1 MRIEPAHENSDAHG
15 TSFMPKSVHGKPY
28 LAFDFGAESGR
39 AVLAHLQ
46 SGILTI
52 EEVHR
57 FPNEPV
63 EYFGSLHWD
72 MPRLWFEVR
81 KALARLD
88 KVELAGIGVD
98 AWGVD
103 YALLGEGGELL
114 QNPYHYRDR
123 RTEGVMEEVLKKVGK
138 EEIYKATGIQ
148 FMPIN
153 TLYQLVAAQRK
164 TPKALEA
171 AKYFLTIPDLFNY
184 WLTGHAVCEFT
195 NATTTQM
202 VDPVKRT
209 WAAGLLQ
216 SLELPDHLPAPIV
229 EPGSIVGALLP
240 DIAGHTSLAGTSVI
254 APACHDT
261 GSAVAAI
268 SARDGTAFLSSGT
281 WSLLGT
287 EMDSPVITPDA
298 LRLNFTNEGGVNG
311 TTRLLKNVMGLWML
325 QGCRQ
330 SWMAHGHTYDYRE
343 LMELAASEASFRHL
357 VDPDDESFLRPPD
370 MLAAI
375 DKFCTRTNQPV
386 PQEPGAYVRAVLES
400 LAFKYRVVLRNLEQ
414 VTGKHIGQIR
424 IIGGG
429 SKNRLLNQLTADA
442 TGRKVLAGPAEA
454 TALGNVAIQILATGG
469 VASLQE
475 VRAIVDRSF
484 PSDAFEPRET
494 DKWDQHA
501 ERFEQYCG
509 SIYA

>member
-1 MRIEPAHENSDAHG
+1 MREHRQ
-15 TSFMPKSVHGKPY
+15 KPY
-28 LAFDFGAESGR
+28 LAFDFGAQSGR
-39 AVLAHLQ
+39 AVLAHLR
-46 SGILTI
+46 SGILTT

-57 FPNEPV
+57 FVNEPV
-63 EYFGSLHWD
+63 EYGGSLHWD
-72 MPRLWFEVR
+72 VPRLWFEVCQ
-81 KALARLD
+81 ALARLGE
-88 KVELAGIGVD
+88 VELAGIGVD

-103 YALLGEGGELL
+103 YALLGERGELL

-123 RTEGVMEEVLKKVGK
+123 RTEGVMEEVLGRVGK
-138 EEIYKATGIQ
+138 QEIYQATGIQ

-153 TLYQLVAAQRK
+153 TLYQLFAAQRQ
-164 TPKALEA
+164 TPKLVET
-171 AKYFLTIPDLFNY
+171 AKYLLTIPDLFNY
-184 WLTGHAVCEFT
+184 WLTGNAVCEFT

-202 VDPVKRT
+202 VNPVKRT
-209 WAAGLLQ
+209 WATGLLHQ
-216 SLELPDHLPAPIV
+216 LELPAHLPAPIV
-229 EPGSIVGALLP
+229 EPGSIIGTLLP
-240 DIAGHTSLAGTSVI
+240 GIAGHTSLAGTPVI

-287 EMDSPVITPDA
+287 ELDAPVITADA

-330 SWMAHGHTYDYRE
+330 SWTAQGICSDYRE
-343 LMELAASEASFRHL
+343 LMDLATREPSFRHL
-357 VDPDDESFLRPPD
+357 VDPDDELFLRPPN

-375 DKFCTRTNQPV
+375 NQFCSRTHQPV
-386 PQEPGAYVRAVLES
+386 PQAPGAYVRAVLES
-400 LAFKYRVVLRNLEQ
+400 LAFKYRVVLRNLEH
-414 VTGKHIGQIR
+414 VSGRHIEQIR

-442 TGRKVLAGPAEA
+442 TGRRVFAGPAEA
-454 TALGNVAIQILATGG
+454 TALGNVAIQILAMGDA
-469 VASLQE
+469 ASLQE
-475 VRAIVDRSF
+475 VRAVVDRSF
-484 PSDAFEPRET
+484 PTEVFEPLET

>member
-1 MRIEPAHENSDAHG
+1 
-15 TSFMPKSVHGKPY
+15 MPKSIHGKPY

-39 AVLAHLQ
+39 AILAHLQ
-46 SGILTI
+46 SGILTT

-63 EYFGSLHWD
+63 EYGGSLHWD
-72 MPRLWFEVR
+72 VARLWFEVR
-81 KALARLD
+81 RALAKLGE
-88 KVELAGIGVD
+88 VELASIGVD

-103 YALLGEGGELL
+103 YALLGERGQLL
-114 QNPYHYRDR
+114 ENPYHYRDP
-123 RTEGVMEEVLKKVGK
+123 RTEGVMEEVIGKVGK

-153 TLYQLVAAQRK
+153 TLYQLFAARRQ
-164 TPKALEA
+164 TPKLLEA
-171 AKYFLTIPDLFNY
+171 AKYLLTIPDLFHY
-184 WLTGHAVCEFT
+184 WLTGNAVCEFT

-202 VDPVKRT
+202 VDPLKRT
-209 WAAGLLQ
+209 WAVDLMQ
-216 SLELPDHLPAPIV
+216 RLELPAHLPAPIV
-229 EPGSIVGALLP
+229 EPGSILGALLP
-240 DIAGHTSLAGTSVI
+240 DIAGHTSLTGTSVI

-287 EMDSPVITPDA
+287 ELDSPVITPDA

-325 QGCRQ
+325 QGCRRPWSAQ
-330 SWMAHGHTYDYRE
+330 GHSYDYRE
-343 LMELAASEASFRHL
+343 LMELAARETPFRHL

-375 DKFCTRTNQPV
+375 DEFCLRTQQPL
-386 PQEPGAYVRAVLES
+386 PKEPGAYVRTVLES
-400 LAFKYRVVLRNLEQ
+400 LAFKYRLILRNLEH
-414 VTGKHIGQIR
+414 VGGKHIEQVR

-429 SKNRLLNQLTADA
+429 SRNRLLNQLTADA
-442 TGRKVLAGPAEA
+442 TGRRVLAGPAEA

-469 VASLQE
+469 ATSLAE
-475 VRAIVDRSF
+475 VRAIVERSF
-484 PSDAFEPRET
+484 PTEIFDPLET

-501 ERFEQYCG
+501 ERFEHYCG

>member
-1 MRIEPAHENSDAHG
+1 
-15 TSFMPKSVHGKPY
+15 MPKSIHVKPY

-46 SGILTI
+46 SGILTT
-52 EEVHR
+52 EEIHR
-57 FPNEPV
+57 FRNEPV
-63 EYFGSLHWD
+63 EYRGSLHWD
-72 MPRLWFEVR
+72 VPRLWSEVR
-81 KALARLD
+81 NTFSKLGE
-88 KVELAGIGVD
+88 VQLAGIGVD

-103 YALLGEGGELL
+103 YALMGEAGELL

-123 RTEGVMEEVLKKVGK
+123 RTEGVMEEVLKRVAKD
-138 EEIYKATGIQ
+138 EIYNATGIQ

-153 TLYQLVAAQRK
+153 TLYQLFAAQRQ
-164 TPKALEA
+164 TPKILEA
-171 AKYFLTIPDLFNY
+171 AKYLLTIPDLFNY
-184 WLTGHAVCEFT
+184 WLSGNAVCEFT

-202 VDPVKRT
+202 VDPLKRA
-209 WAAGLLQ
+209 WAVGLMQL
-216 SLELPDHLPAPIV
+216 LELPAHLPAPIV
-229 EPGSIVGALLP
+229 EPGSIIGTILP
-240 DIAGHTSLAGTSVI
+240 EIAGHTSLAGTFVI

-287 EMDSPVITPDA
+287 ELDSPVITADA
-298 LRLNFTNEGGVNG
+298 LRLNFTNEGGVNR

-330 SWMAHGHTYDYRE
+330 AWMAQGHRYDYRE
-343 LMELAASEASFRHL
+343 LIELAAPEASFRHL
-357 VDPDDESFLRPPD
+357 VDPDDESFLHPKD

-375 DKFCTRTNQPV
+375 DKFCTRTHQPV
-386 PQEPGAYVRAVLES
+386 PQEPGIYVRAVLES
-400 LAFKYRVVLRNLEQ
+400 LAFKYRLVLRNLEQ
-414 VTGKHIGQIR
+414 VSGKRIQQVR

-442 TGRKVLAGPAEA
+442 TGRMVLAGPAEA
-454 TALGNVAIQILATGG
+454 TALGNIAIQILATGG
-469 VASLQE
+469 AASLQE

-484 PSDAFEPRET
+484 PSEVFEPCET
-494 DKWDQHA
+494 DKWEQHA

>member
-1 MRIEPAHENSDAHG
+1 MLNSAHA
-15 TSFMPKSVHGKPY
+15 KPY

-46 SGILTI
+46 AGILTT

-57 FPNEPV
+57 FPNQPIECD
-63 EYFGSLHWD
+63 GTLRWD
-72 MPRLWFEVR
+72 VARLWLEVR
-81 KALARLD
+81 EALARVD
-88 KVELAGIGVD
+88 GVELAGIGVD

-103 YALLGEGGELL
+103 YALLGERGELL
-114 QNPYHYRDR
+114 ENPYHYRDR
-123 RTEGVMEEVLKKVGK
+123 RTEGVMEEVLAKVAK
-138 EEIYKATGIQ
+138 EEIYQATGIQ

-153 TLYQLVAAQRK
+153 TLYQLFAALRE
-164 TPKALEA
+164 TPKVIAG
-171 AKYFLTIPDLFNY
+171 AKRLLTIPDLFNY
-184 WLTGHAVCEFT
+184 WLTGNAVCEFT

-209 WAAGLLQ
+209 WAAGLMQRLQ
-216 SLELPDHLPAPIV
+216 IPTDLPAPIV
-229 EPGSIVGALLP
+229 EPGSILGTLVP
-240 DIAGHTSLAGTSVI
+240 EIAGHTSLAGTTVI

-281 WSLLGT
+281 WSLVGT
-287 EMDSPVITPDA
+287 ELDSPVITPDA

-311 TTRLLKNVMGLWML
+311 TTRLLKNVMGLWMV

-330 SWMAHGHTYDYRE
+330 SWTAQGHSYDYRE
-343 LMELAASEASFRHL
+343 LTELASQEASFRHL
-357 VDPDDESFLRPPD
+357 VDPDDESFLHPTD

-375 DKFCTRTNQPV
+375 DTFCTRTHQAV
-386 PQEPGAYVRAVLES
+386 PRGPGAYVRTALES
-400 LAFKYRVVLRNLEQ
+400 LAFKYRVVLRSLEQ
-414 VTGKHIGQIR
+414 VTGKQIEQIR
-424 IIGGG
+424 IVGGG
-429 SKNRLLNQLTADA
+429 SNNRLLNQLTADA
-442 TGRKVLAGPAEA
+442 TGRRVLAGPVEA
-454 TALGNVAIQILATGG
+454 TALGNIAIQILATGG
-469 VASLQE
+469 AASLRE

-484 PSDAFEPRET
+484 PTDVFDPLET

>member
-1 MRIEPAHENSDAHG
+1 
-15 TSFMPKSVHGKPY
+15 MPKNIHGKPY

-46 SGILTI
+46 SGILTT

-63 EYFGSLHWD
+63 EYGGALHWD
-72 MPRLWFEVR
+72 VPRLWFEVR

-88 KVELAGIGVD
+88 EVELAGIGVD

-103 YALLGEGGELL
+103 YALLGERGELL
-114 QNPYHYRDR
+114 ENPYHYRDR
-123 RTEGVMEEVLKKVGK
+123 RTEGVMEEVLRKVSK
-138 EEIYKATGIQ
+138 EDIYEATGIQ

-153 TLYQLVAAQRK
+153 TLYQLFAARRQ
-164 TPKALEA
+164 TPKLLEA
-171 AKYFLTIPDLFNY
+171 AKYLLTIPDLFNY
-184 WLTGHAVCEFT
+184 WLTGNAVCEFT

-202 VDPVKRT
+202 VDPLKRT
-209 WAAGLLQ
+209 WASGLMQ
-216 SLELPDHLPAPIV
+216 RLELPAHLPAPIV
-229 EPGSIVGALLP
+229 EPGSIIGTILP
-240 DIAGHTSLAGTSVI
+240 DIAGHSSIAGVPVI

-268 SARDGTAFLSSGT
+268 SAREGTAFLSSGT

-287 EMDSPVITPDA
+287 ELDSPIITSDA
-298 LRLNFTNEGGVNG
+298 LRMNFTNEGGVNG

-330 SWMAHGHTYDYRE
+330 SWTARGLSYEYRE
-343 LMELAASEASFRHL
+343 LIELATREPSFGHL

-375 DKFCTRTNQPV
+375 NRFCTRTHQPV
-386 PQEPGAYVRAVLES
+386 PQEAGAYVRAVLES
-400 LAFKYRVVLRNLEQ
+400 LAFKYRFILRNLEQ
-414 VTGKHIGQIR
+414 VIGQRIEQIR

-442 TGRKVLAGPAEA
+442 TGRRVFAGPAEA
-454 TALGNVAIQILATGG
+454 TALGNVAVQTVATGEA
-469 VASLQE
+469 ASLQE
-475 VRAIVDRSF
+475 VRAVVDRSF
-484 PSDAFEPRET
+484 PTEVFDPLDT

>member
-1 MRIEPAHENSDAHG
+1 MTEHPQR
-15 TSFMPKSVHGKPY
+15 PY
-28 LAFDFGAESGR
+28 LAFDLGAQSGR
-39 AVLAHLQ
+39 AVLAHLR
-46 SGILTI
+46 SGILTT

-57 FPNEPV
+57 FANEPV
-63 EYFGSLHWD
+63 EYGGSLHWD
-72 MPRLWFEVR
+72 VARLWFEVR
-81 KALARLD
+81 TALSRLGEVKLD
-88 KVELAGIGVD
+88 GIGVD

-103 YALLGEGGELL
+103 YALLGERGELL
-114 QNPYHYRDR
+114 ENPYHYRDR
-123 RTEGVMEEVLKKVGK
+123 RTEGVMEIVLRKVAR
-138 EEIYKATGIQ
+138 EDIYQTTGIQ

-153 TLYQLVAAQRK
+153 TLYQLFAAQREN
-164 TPKALEA
+164 PKVFAA
-171 AKYFLTIPDLFNY
+171 AKQLVTIPDLFNY
-184 WLTGHAVCEFT
+184 WLTGNAVCEFT

-202 VDPVKRT
+202 VDPVKRE
-209 WAAGLLQ
+209 WAVGLMQ
-216 SLELPDHLPAPIV
+216 SLELPAHLPAPIV
-229 EPGSIVGALLP
+229 EPGSIIGTLLP
-240 DIAGHTSLAGTSVI
+240 DLAGHSALAGTTVI

-287 EMDSPVITPDA
+287 ELDSPVITPDA
-298 LRLNFTNEGGVNG
+298 LRMNFTNEGGVNG

-330 SWMAHGHTYDYRE
+330 SWAAQGRSYDHPELIEMGARE
-343 LMELAASEASFRHL
+343 TSFRYL

-370 MLAAI
+370 MLSAI
-375 DKFCTRTNQPV
+375 DKFCSRTHQPV
-386 PQEPGAYVRAVLES
+386 PQEPGAYVRSVLES
-400 LAFKYRVVLRNLEQ
+400 LAFKYRFVLRDLEH
-414 VTGKHIGQIR
+414 VCGKRIEQIR

-469 VASLQE
+469 ASSLQE

-484 PSDAFEPRET
+484 ATEVFEPLET

>member
-1 MRIEPAHENSDAHG
+1 
-15 TSFMPKSVHGKPY
+15 MPSSAAKPY

-39 AVLAHLQ
+39 AVLATLQ
-46 SGILTI
+46 SGILTT

-57 FPNEPV
+57 FANEPV
-63 EYFGSLHWD
+63 EYGGSLHWD
-72 MPRLWFEVR
+72 APRLWFEAR
-81 KALARLD
+81 KALARLGE
-88 KVELAGIGVD
+88 VELAGIGVD

-103 YALLGEGGELL
+103 YALLGESGDLL
-114 QNPYHYRDR
+114 GNPYHYRDR
-123 RTEGVMEEVLKKVGK
+123 RTEGIMEEVLGKVGK
-138 EEIYKATGIQ
+138 EEIYEATGIQ

-153 TLYQLVAAQRK
+153 TLYQLFVARRR
-164 TPKALEA
+164 TPKLLEA
-171 AKYFLTIPDLFNY
+171 AKYLLTIPDLLHY
-184 WLTGHAVCEFT
+184 WLTGNAVCEFT

-202 VDPVKRT
+202 VDPLKRT
-209 WAAGLLQ
+209 WATGLMQ
-216 SLELPDHLPAPIV
+216 RLELPAHLPAPIV
-229 EPGSIVGALLP
+229 EPGSILGTLLP

-287 EMDSPVITPDA
+287 ELDSPVITPEA

-325 QGCRQ
+325 QGCRHSWTAQGQ
-330 SWMAHGHTYDYRE
+330 SYEYRE
-343 LMELAASEASFRHL
+343 LIEAAARATSFCHL
-357 VDPDDESFLRPPD
+357 VDPDDGSFLRPQD
-370 MLAAI
+370 MLTAI
-375 DKFCTRTNQPV
+375 DTFCTRTGQPV
-386 PQEPGAYVRAVLES
+386 PREPGAYVRVVLES
-400 LAFKYRVVLRNLEQ
+400 LAFKYRLVLRNLEQ
-414 VTGKHIGQIR
+414 LSRTQIRQIR

-442 TGRKVLAGPAEA
+442 TGRRVLAGPAEA

-469 VASLQE
+469 AASLQE
-475 VRAIVDRSF
+475 VRAMVDRSF
-484 PSDAFEPRET
+484 PTEVFEPIET

>member
-1 MRIEPAHENSDAHG
+1 
-15 TSFMPKSVHGKPY
+15 MPKSKPY

-39 AVLAHLQ
+39 AVLARLQ
-46 SGILTI
+46 SGILTT
-52 EEVHR
+52 EEIHR

-63 EYFGSLHWD
+63 EYGGSLHWD
-72 MPRLWFEVR
+72 APRLWFEVR
-81 KALARLD
+81 KALSQLGG
-88 KVELAGIGVD
+88 VELAGIGID

-103 YALLGEGGELL
+103 YALLGERGELL

-123 RTEGVMEEVLKKVGK
+123 RTDGIMEETLRRVGK

-153 TLYQLVAAQRK
+153 TLYQLLAARRH
-164 TPKALEA
+164 TPNLLAA
-171 AKYFLTIPDLFNY
+171 AKHLVTIPDLFNY
-184 WLTGHAVCEFT
+184 WLSGDVVCEFT

-209 WAAGLLQ
+209 WAMALMQ
-216 SLELPDHLPAPIV
+216 SLELPAHLPAPIV
-229 EPGSIVGALLP
+229 EPGSIVGTLLP
-240 DIAGHTSLAGTSVI
+240 DIAGHSSLTGATVI

-287 EMDSPVITPDA
+287 ELDSPVITPDA
-298 LRLNFTNEGGVNG
+298 LRLNFTNEGGVSG

-325 QGCRQ
+325 QGCRK
-330 SWMAHGHTYDYRE
+330 SWTVLGFSFDYRE
-343 LMELAASEASFRHL
+343 LSELATREPSFRHL
-357 VDPDDESFLRPPD
+357 VDPDDESFLRPAD
-370 MLAAI
+370 MLTAI
-375 DKFCTRTNQPV
+375 DQFCARTHQPAPREV
-386 PQEPGAYVRAVLES
+386 GAYVRAVLES
-400 LAFKYRVVLRNLEQ
+400 LAFKYRFVLRNLEH
-414 VTGKHIGQIR
+414 VTGKHIEQIR

-442 TGRKVLAGPAEA
+442 TGRRILAGPAEA
-454 TALGNVAIQILATGG
+454 TALGNVAVQILATGG
-469 VASLQE
+469 AASLQE

-484 PSDAFEPRET
+484 PTEVFEPRDT

-501 ERFEQYCG
+501 ERFEHYCET
-509 SIYA
+509 IYA

>member
-1 MRIEPAHENSDAHG
+1 
-15 TSFMPKSVHGKPY
+15 MPKSIQGKPY

-39 AVLAHLQ
+39 GVLAHLQ
-46 SGILTI
+46 SGVLTT
-52 EEVHR
+52 EEIHR

-63 EYFGSLHWD
+63 VYSGSLHWD
-72 MPRLWFEVR
+72 VPRLWFEVR
-81 KALARLD
+81 KALARLGD
-88 KVELAGIGVD
+88 VQLAGIGVD

-103 YALLGEGGELL
+103 YALLGESGELL

-123 RTEGVMEEVLKKVGK
+123 RTEGVMEEVLTEISK
-138 EEIYKATGIQ
+138 EEIYNVTGIQ

-153 TLYQLVAAQRK
+153 TLYQLVAARRQ
-164 TPKALEA
+164 TPKLLTA
-171 AKYFLTIPDLFNY
+171 ARHLLTIPDLFNY
-184 WLTGHAVCEFT
+184 WLTGQAVCEFT

-202 VDPVKRT
+202 VDPMKRS
-209 WAAGLLQ
+209 WAGSLMQ
-216 SLELPDHLPAPIV
+216 RLELPAHLPAPIV
-229 EPGSIVGALLP
+229 EPGSIIGTLLP
-240 DIAGHTSLAGTSVI
+240 EVAGHSSLAGTAVI

-287 EMDSPVITPDA
+287 ELESPVITSDA
-298 LRLNFTNEGGVNG
+298 LRANFTNEGGVNG

-325 QGCRQ
+325 QGCRH
-330 SWMAHGHTYDYRE
+330 SWTTHGHSYDYRE
-343 LMELAASEASFRHL
+343 LIEQATVAPPFRHL
-357 VDPDDESFLRPPD
+357 VDPDDESFLRPQD

-375 DKFCTRTNQPV
+375 DKFCTRTHQSV
-386 PQEPGAYVRAVLES
+386 PPEPGAYVRAVLES
-400 LAFKYRVVLRNLEQ
+400 LAFKYRFVLRNLEH
-414 VTGKHIGQIR
+414 VIGKRIGQIR

-442 TGRKVLAGPAEA
+442 TGRKVLAGPVEA

-469 VASLQE
+469 AASLQE

-484 PSDAFEPRET
+484 PTEIFDPLDT
-494 DKWDQHA
+494 DKWDQQA

>member
-1 MRIEPAHENSDAHG
+1 MPNTAHA
-15 TSFMPKSVHGKPY
+15 KAY

-46 SGILTI
+46 SGILTT

-63 EYFGSLHWD
+63 EYRGSLHWD
-72 MPRLWFEVR
+72 VMRLWLEVR
-81 KALARLD
+81 KALTGLEA
-88 KVELAGIGVD
+88 VELASVGVD

-103 YALLGEGGELL
+103 YALLGDRGELIG
-114 QNPYHYRDR
+114 NPYHYRDR
-123 RTEGVMEEVLKKVGK
+123 RTEGVMEEVFRKVSK
-138 EEIYKATGIQ
+138 DEIYRATGIQ

-153 TLYQLVAAQRK
+153 TLNQLYAEHRDSPRIVG
-164 TPKALEA
+164 A
-171 AKYFLTIPDLFNY
+171 AKHLVTIPDLFNY
-184 WLTGHAVCEFT
+184 WLTGNAVCEFT
-195 NATTTQM
+195 NATTTQL
-202 VDPVKRT
+202 VDPVKRS
-209 WAAGLLQ
+209 WALGLMQ
-216 SLELPDHLPAPIV
+216 RLELPAALPAPIV
-229 EPGSIVGALLP
+229 EPGSMVGTLLP
-240 DIAGHTSLAGTSVI
+240 GVAPGSPLAGTTVI

-268 SARDGTAFLSSGT
+268 SAREGTAFLSSGT
-281 WSLLGT
+281 WSLVGT
-287 EMDSPVITPDA
+287 ELDSPVITSEA

-330 SWMAHGHTYDYRE
+330 SWTAHGSSCEYWE
-343 LMELAASEASFRHL
+343 LMELAAREESFRHL
-357 VDPDDESFLRPPD
+357 VDPDDESFLRARD

-375 DKFCTRTNQPV
+375 NDFCRRTHQPI
-386 PQEPGAYVRAVLES
+386 PQQPGAYVRTILES
-400 LAFKYRVVLRNLEQ
+400 LAFKYRLVLRNLEQ
-414 VTGKHIGQIR
+414 VSGKRMEQIR

-442 TGRKVLAGPAEA
+442 TGKKVLAGPAEA

-469 VASLQE
+469 ATSLQE
-475 VRAIVDRSF
+475 ARAIVDRSF
-484 PSDAFEPRET
+484 PTEIFEPLET
-494 DKWDQHA
+494 DKWHREA
-501 ERFEQYCG
+501 ERFEQYCE